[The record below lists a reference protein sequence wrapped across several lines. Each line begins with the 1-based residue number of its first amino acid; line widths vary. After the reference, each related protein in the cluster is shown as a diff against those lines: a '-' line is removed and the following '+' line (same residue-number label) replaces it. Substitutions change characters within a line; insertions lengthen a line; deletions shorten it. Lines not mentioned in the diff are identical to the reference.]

1 MNELLIIIQSLPEA
15 FKTGFIYSIMVMG
28 VYITYK
34 ILDFPDLS
42 VDATFPLGGFIF
54 AAFALS
60 KNGFFG
66 ITNPIM
72 GLVLVV
78 IGGMMAGYIT
88 GALHVYLKING
99 LLSGILVMTGLYSV
113 NSRIIGVPNAFI
125 PPERSIYEIVSYEK
139 NFIPFSILFIILLVL
154 KGFYD
159 YKIKE
164 NRFVVKSM
172 IFYTVA
178 VFTLIGYIGYTK
190 DIKLMLTVLIV
201 FIIKMTIDYILTSK
215 FGFALRAL
223 GNNEKLVISLGVNEK
238 RLKIF
243 GLMLANGLVAL
254 SGALFAQTL
263 KVADLQSGVG
273 TIVIGLAAIILGLG
287 ILKKSQLIN
296 EISIV
301 TIGSLLYYI
310 IINIALTSNNWT
322 KSLYRNLNFKDDLIK
337 TLEVRPTDVKV
348 ITAIIL
354 TSILWN
360 EMSKKIKK
368 GKKTAKMLQR
378 GEEN

>member
-78 IGGMMAGYIT
+78 VGGMMAGYIT

-172 IFYTVA
+172 IFYTIA

-337 TLEVRPTDVKV
+337 ILEVRPTDVKI